1 MSAPGNAQSK
11 NAPPK
16 KLRRR
21 RRLAWAALPAVV
33 VLAASAKML
42 SLAPLGTA
50 AADAFEGKNPG
61 ALETAAAWLGA
72 VNLIEPW
79 KADFAKGDAHV
90 LRGDFAAARTSF
102 EAALRS
108 APEDDGCRIRVNL
121 VLSIERLG
129 DGRRSAGDDAG
140 AKALYAAGLGVVQ
153 GAPAGCFGAG
163 GPGNAAGEGGRLSEA
178 RERLNAK
185 SGDAGKDGGD
195 AGESPEENSAEQ
207 EQLKR
212 LEESQRQAQ
221 QERLK
226 SEQRSEYLR
235 NPETNSTVERPW

>member
-1 MSAPGNAQSK
+1 MNASPK
-11 NAPPK
+11 NV
-16 KLRRR
+16 RRR

-42 SLAPLGTA
+42 SLGPLGTA
-50 AADAFEGKNPG
+50 AADAFDGKDAG

-79 KADFAKGDAHV
+79 KADFATGDAHV
-90 LRGDFAAARTSF
+90 LRGDFAAARASF

-108 APEDDGCRIRVNL
+108 APENDGCRIRVNL
-121 VLSIERLG
+121 VLGIERLG
-129 DGRRSAGDDAG
+129 DGQRSAGDDAG
-140 AKALYAAGLGVVQ
+140 AKALYAEGLEVVR
-153 GAPAGCFGAG
+153 GAPAGCFDAG
-163 GPGNAAGEGGRLSEA
+163 GAGNAAGEGRRLSDA
-178 RERLNAK
+178 RERLAAK
-185 SGDAGKDGGD
+185 SGDAGGEGGDGGD
-195 AGESPEENSAEQ
+195 APEENATEQ

-212 LEESQRQAQ
+212 LEESQRQAR